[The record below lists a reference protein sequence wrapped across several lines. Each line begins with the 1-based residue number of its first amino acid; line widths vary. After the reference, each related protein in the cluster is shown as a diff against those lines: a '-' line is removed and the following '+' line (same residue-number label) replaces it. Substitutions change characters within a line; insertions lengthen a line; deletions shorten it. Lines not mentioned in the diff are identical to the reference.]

1 MRLQTMLT
9 SAAQLRNYQCR
20 PTRQLVRLMIGT
32 TVVLL
37 STHAVMAQTSPKSSG
52 RTTKSVPKSQ
62 SAQPPSVQAT
72 KSNAQRT
79 NNTEIDIVRSRHRM
93 TPPIIPKGRNVGVGP
108 AFIYQ
113 NNIEHSI
120 AYRQLSQLIKTTG
133 HRLTGSPEGKA
144 ATQFIKTAL
153 QGIGFG
159 TAEHPHTSVEL
170 QPFSVQAWSREE
182 VSLDVVPVRS
192 DNYAPIACVSLAQ
205 TPAFSNVQAPI
216 LDCGNGLPED
226 WARLGTAVKGKTA
239 LFTIPAIPSSISPTP
254 STNIH
259 RSEKIA
265 LAIKAGAVACILIN
279 GAPGDILLTGT
290 ASATG
295 AIITVP
301 AVCIS
306 QNSGKTLLGWLATES
321 LVADLKVRN
330 KIEPQEVHNVIATVR
345 GTDLAEEEIV
355 VGCHLDSWD
364 LAQGAC
370 DNGAGSAAVLEM
382 ARLLADNTLLRP
394 RRTIKFVWFMGEE
407 QGLLGSQ
414 HYVSQLIKSKRK
426 KGAGQT
432 KYMVNL
438 DMAYNS
444 TGFNAFGRPEAL
456 DFFDD
461 VGEENA
467 YQDTSYHQK
476 LTNKAGLHS
485 DHEPFML
492 EGIPVASPDSR
503 WSAEALNCYH
513 ADCDRLNWISPEG
526 LDRTARITAILVC
539 YLSCKDKLPAQVLDP
554 AQTKDFLIRN
564 GLEEA
569 LRLRGEWK
577 W

>member
-1 MRLQTMLT
+1 M
-9 SAAQLRNYQCR
+9 
-20 PTRQLVRLMIGT
+20 VRLMIGT

-37 STHAVMAQTSPKSSG
+37 CTRAIAQSVTNIVEPS
-52 RTTKSVPKSQ
+52 TKSVPISPT
-62 SAQPPSVQAT
+62 AQPPGAKGSKT
-72 KSNAQRT
+72 KPKVAKAALVTNPAMDSNLGYAL
-79 NNTEIDIVRSRHRM
+79 NPLKNLLPPAVEI
-93 TPPIIPKGRNVGVGP
+93 
-108 AFIYQ
+108 IYQ
-113 NNIEHSI
+113 QNRQHSV

-144 ATQFIKTAL
+144 ATQFVKTAL
-153 QGIGFG
+153 QGIGYG
-159 TAEHPHTSVEL
+159 TEQPHTSVEL
-170 QPFSVQAWSREE
+170 QPFTVQAWSRQE
-182 VSLDVVPVRS
+182 VSLDIVPVRS

-205 TPAFSNVQAPI
+205 TPAISAVQSPI

-226 WARLGTAVKGKTA
+226 WARLSTAVKGKTA

-254 STNIH
+254 SANIH

-306 QNSGKTLLGWLATES
+306 QNSGKTLLGWLAAES
-321 LVADLKVRN
+321 LMADLKVRN

-345 GTDLAEEEIV
+345 GTDLLQEEIV

-370 DNGAGSAAVLEM
+370 DNGAGSAAVLEI
-382 ARLLADNTLLRP
+382 ARLLSTNTLRP

-414 HYVSQLIKSKRK
+414 HYVSQLIKAKRK

-444 TGFNAFGRPEAL
+444 TGFNAFGRPDAVA
-456 DFFDD
+456 FFDS
-461 VGEENA
+461 VGRLIA
-467 YQDTSYHQK
+467 AQDSSYHQQ
-476 LTNKAGLHS
+476 LANKAGLHS

-492 EGIPVASPDSR
+492 EGIPVASPDAR
-503 WSAEALNCYH
+503 WSVDALNCYH

-526 LDRTARITAILVC
+526 LDRTARITAILV
-539 YLSCKDKLPAQVLDP
+539 YHLSMVDQLPAQVLDSG
-554 AQTKDFLIRN
+554 QTKEFLIRN